1 MSGVIRRLSAALAA
15 AALLCACHSSGPAAP
30 AARAR
35 LSEAF
40 TCTVRVSQGGSEY
53 IFDYFRLGAG
63 RCAVSFSSPAQ
74 LKGLSFELSG
84 KSLSLRYG
92 SLESQAAARSLPR
105 CSYIVLLSDIFDS
118 ASSAAVKA
126 GAVRTGAAPGAATLT
141 GSCPEGRYTVFFGPG
156 GDPVK
161 ISVPSRGFAASVS
174 DFRRG

>member
-1 MSGVIRRLSAALAA
+1 
-15 AALLCACHSSGPAAP
+15 
-30 AARAR
+30 
-35 LSEAF
+35 
-40 TCTVRVSQGGSEY
+40 VRVSQGGSEY

-126 GAVRTGAAPGAATLT
+126 GAVRAGALT